1 MKVFLTAII
10 MSWCIFTSSVA
21 YGDEVKRHSDIP
33 NEVYY
38 EFIKKVNPWI
48 SDHEMKDTFKAIE
61 YYNPRYFGVKGI
73 FEESL
78 TWILPAIAQESTF
91 RNQNGDEG
99 KSIGYMMVTM
109 PTCDTARRHNGIKR
123 QLNLI
128 SRWDN
133 IHCGMAEMNRL
144 YEHPIISGDW
154 ELVIRGYNS
163 GIEVLKN
170 PIRYGRGMR
179 MNQIHLNRIKKYRK
193 MLLIIIEKYETNEER
208 KRLVEI
214 IENYEA
220 NLTNSSQNG
229 IM

>member
-1 MKVFLTAII
+1 MKVFLTTFTVLC
-10 MSWCIFTSSVA
+10 CIFASNLTYA
-21 YGDEVKRHSDIP
+21 DEIKRQIDIP
-33 NEVYY
+33 KEVYY
-38 EFIKKVNPWI
+38 KFIKKVRPHI
-48 SDHEMKDTFKAIE
+48 SDYEMKDIFRAIE
-61 YYNPRYFGVKGI
+61 YYNPRYFGAKGL

-99 KSIGYMMVTM
+99 KSIGYMMVTID
-109 PTCDTARRHNGIKR
+109 TCDTARRHNGIR
-123 QLNLI
+123 RELNLI

-144 YEHPIISGDW
+144 YVHPIINGDW

-163 GIEVLKN
+163 GTEVLKN
-170 PIRYGRGMR
+170 PRRYARGNR
-179 MNQIHLNRIKKYRK
+179 MNKVHLSRIKKYRK
-193 MLLIIIEKYETNEER
+193 MLLEIIEKYEMNEDR

-214 IENYEA
+214 IENYES
-220 NLTNSSQNG
+220 NLTNEDQNG